1 MLQSLIDQVWKALFS
16 QGNQFLQ
23 GGLILGVLAS
33 VGYWLK
39 SLPHKMLGWFMY
51 HFSVSVDVLSTDKA
65 YHWVLLWLEKQPYMK
80 RARRVSIRD
89 VRNMDGDDQS
99 LLVPARGSHWF
110 FHKGRPLWI
119 QRGADESSAPSS
131 AGGQQSMQQMMS
143 LPRENISIK
152 TLGRY
157 RDRLNEIIEE
167 ARKLYEVETVN
178 KLKVYTRKW
187 SDWTPIIRRK
197 RPIESVFMPPSGI
210 GVLADM
216 QKFIASEAWYREV
229 GIPYRRGYLFY
240 GPPGTGKTS
249 AAEALASELDI
260 PVYVINLAHMSDAGL
275 EQAIEELE
283 HNTTVMILLE
293 DVDTVIAQRI
303 EPDEQT
309 NTPVVVQAPKL
320 SLGTLLN
327 ALDGLTAGDNVILVM
342 TTNHPDK
349 LDSALRRKGRTDVHV
364 EFGYAT
370 DTQIEA
376 AIDRILPNATR
387 EQRLRIAA
395 LKRPFP
401 FCDLQELLKEM
412 VLEGRENQRDTA

>member
-39 SLPHKMLGWFMY
+39 SLPRKLLGWFMF

-65 YHWVLLWLEKQPYMK
+65 YHWILLWLEKQPYMK

-89 VRNMDGDDQS
+89 VRNQDGDDKA

-143 LPRENISIK
+143 LPRESISIR
-152 TLGRY
+152 TIGRY

-167 ARKLYEVETVN
+167 ARKLYEVETIN

-187 SDWTPIIRRK
+187 SDWTPILRRK
-197 RPIESVFMPPSGI
+197 RPIESVFMPPSGV

-216 QKFIASEAWYREV
+216 QKFIASENWYREI

-240 GPPGTGKTS
+240 GPAGTGKTS

-260 PVYVINLAHMSDAGL
+260 QIYIINLAHMSDAGL

-283 HNTTVMILLE
+283 HSKTVMILLE
-293 DVDTVIAQRI
+293 DVDTVMTQRADS
-303 EPDEQT
+303 DEAVSDKLQ
-309 NTPVVVQAPKL
+309 VAAPKL

-364 EFGYAT
+364 EFGYTT
-370 DTQIEA
+370 DEQIEA
-376 AIDRILPNATR
+376 AIDRVLPNATR

-412 VLEGRENQRDTA
+412 ALEGLEDRQDAA